1 MKAEKVKTKQ
11 RTGEISECATH
22 EIEIVMTVIESR
34 VKKEIRKWFVIPGY
48 QIVKQNDEV
57 VWSTKDTDVRLIFP
71 NKRIFGESELVIRKN
86 QTRSLTVQGRVKSG
100 PYPYAVVTAENGEFA
115 IGGSYPVIIVE

>member
-57 VWSTKDTDVRLIFP
+57 VWSTKDTDARLIFP
-71 NKRIFGESELVIRKN
+71 NERLFGESELVIRKN
-86 QTRSLTVQGRVKSG
+86 QTRSLTVQGRVKPG